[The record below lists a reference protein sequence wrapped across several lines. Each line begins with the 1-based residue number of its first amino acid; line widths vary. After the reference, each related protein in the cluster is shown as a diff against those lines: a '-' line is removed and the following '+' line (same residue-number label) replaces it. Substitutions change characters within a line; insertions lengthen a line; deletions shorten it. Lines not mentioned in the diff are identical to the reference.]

1 MKRIRIIALMA
12 MMAVGLPSA
21 MAQYVSPV
29 DFMVNNPRSMFA
41 NPAFHTNEFGFFDF
55 ALGGINIDVQNVG
68 LKYDR
73 FFTFNDAG
81 KPVQINLDK
90 GLASLRDKNYLNANV
105 AWDVFNCGRR
115 TKHGFFTYTHRV
127 RVMETFRYSKDL
139 VSLLAKGNAAYL
151 GENNPANI
159 DLGLAVRGYME
170 FDFGYQ
176 MNLTEKLSIGTR
188 LKYLA
193 GLADLKTNNVNIK
206 LFTDPETY
214 ALSLLAD
221 ADVRAALPL
230 EISMVD
236 GKLQTGDF
244 NLFGMF
250 KNYGLGIDLGGEY
263 RINDQMGVAAAINDL
278 GFISWKTNPIQLQA
292 GLNDAGPFYQ
302 DGAFVFSGLTT
313 EQVNNMMDDPNYFS
327 NLTNSL
333 PDYLDMSLEQAQR
346 YTTGLNTSTMV
357 RGYYDL
363 TPEHRFS
370 AQLMTYATGI
380 GVRPALTLAYSGNYN
395 KKYDVVGTY
404 TMMGGSYDNIGIG
417 ASANVGGLVLYLA
430 TNNLL
435 GFFNPVNRTQLNF
448 QFGLSFVAG
457 EKVNRLATVVLR
469 DKEAGMEEDPLME
482 EDPIFF

>member
-1 MKRIRIIALMA
+1 MKRFRIIAILTL
-12 MMAVGLPSA
+12 MAVGLPSA
-21 MAQYVSPV
+21 MSQYISPV

-41 NPAFHTNEFGFFDF
+41 NPATHTNEFGFFDF

-81 KPVQINLDK
+81 QPVQINLDK

-105 AWDVFNCGRR
+105 SLDVFNSGRR

-170 FDFGYQ
+170 FNFGYQ
-176 MNLTEKLSIGTR
+176 MNLTEKLSIGAR

-193 GLADLKTNNVNIK
+193 GLADLKTDNVNIK

-214 ALSLLAD
+214 ALSLVAD

-230 EISMVD
+230 EFALVD
-236 GKLQTGDF
+236 GKTQVGDF

-250 KNYGLGIDLGGEY
+250 KNFGLGIDLGGEY
-263 RINDQMGVAAAINDL
+263 RINDQFGVAAAINDL
-278 GFISWKTNPIQLQA
+278 GFISWKTNPIRLQA

-313 EQVNNMMDDPNYFS
+313 EQMNHIMDDPNYFS
-327 NLTNSL
+327 DLTNSL
-333 PDYLDMSLEQAQR
+333 PDYLDLSVEQAKR
-346 YTTGLNTSTMV
+346 YATGLNTSTMV

-380 GVRPALTLAYSGNYN
+380 GVRPALTLAYTGNFN
-395 KKYDVVGTY
+395 KKYDVIGTY

-417 ASANVGGLVLYLA
+417 ASANVGGVVVYLA
-430 TNNLL
+430 TNNLF
-435 GFFNPVNRTQLNF
+435 GFFNPVNRTQLNL

-457 EKVNRLATVVLR
+457 EKVTRLQTVVLR
-469 DKEAGMEEDPLME
+469 DKQMLETDPDLEEE
-482 EDPIFF
+482 EPIFF